1 MIRRE
6 PFATLVSVANEEPF
20 VTHLPLLAQRDG
32 DTIVLTGHLARL
44 NPHANLLGGARILA
58 IFNGPHGY
66 VSPRWYEKR
75 SADVPTWNYAT
86 VHCSGMAQL
95 TGETGKLDALRGL
108 VREMEGGLPGA
119 WSIDELP
126 VSARDAMLGNIVAF
140 TVRVDSL
147 TAKFKLGQNRSDADR
162 KGAVE
167 GLRALGDR
175 RSLALANA
183 MDAELIKIKH
193 S

>member
-1 MIRRE
+1 M
-6 PFATLVSVANEEPF
+6 SVADGAPF

-44 NPHANLLGGARILA
+44 NPHARMLDGMRVLA

-66 VSPRWYEKR
+66 ISPRWYEKR

-86 VHCSGMAQL
+86 VHCSGVAQL
-95 TGETGKLDALRGL
+95 TTEAGKLDALRRL
-108 VREMEGGLPGA
+108 VHEMEGTLPGA
-119 WSIDELP
+119 WSVDEL
-126 VSARDAMLGNIVAF
+126 SAAARDAMLKNIVAF

-162 KGAVE
+162 AGAVA
-167 GLRALGDR
+167 GLRALGDHP
-175 RSLALANA
+175 SLALADA
-183 MDAELIKIKH
+183 MEAELTKIEH
-193 S
+193 R